1 MADNQPNRGRGRAAS
16 GGPMGLRAALFVL
29 LAAVILCGCN
39 GAPKRDREI
48 LQKYFPDDSPDSALV
63 GFIFAVETSSWD
75 SAYSRLSTSS
85 REKIN
90 SFEFKYGLPL
100 VKDSRT
106 GIPVIEIITGAITD
120 RALLPQI
127 PGQSKNISRV
137 QVNYYGKDSD
147 GRLAAYLVVV
157 YLTDERKPG
166 AEEAAWKIDLL
177 RTAEK
182 LSGN

>member
-1 MADNQPNRGRGRAAS
+1 MADNQPTRGWGIAVSSAS
-16 GGPMGLRAALFVL
+16 MGLRAALFVL
-29 LAAVILCGCN
+29 LAAVMLCGCN
-39 GAPKRDREI
+39 GAPKRDQEL

-75 SAYSRLSTSS
+75 SAYSRLSTGS

-90 SFEFKYGLPL
+90 PFEFKYGLPL

>member
-1 MADNQPNRGRGRAAS
+1 MADNQPIRRRGAAAS
-16 GGPMGLRAALFVL
+16 GGPMGSPAALFVL
-29 LAAVILCGCN
+29 LAAVMLCGCN
-39 GAPKRDREI
+39 GVPKRDPEL

-75 SAYSRLSTSS
+75 SAYSRLSTGS
-85 REKIN
+85 REKI
-90 SFEFKYGLPL
+90 SPFEFKYGLPL

-120 RALLPQI
+120 RTVLPQI
-127 PGQSKNISRV
+127 PGQPKNISRV
-137 QVNYYGKDSD
+137 QVNYYGKDSA
-147 GRLAAYLVVV
+147 GRLAAYLLVI
-157 YLTDERKPG
+157 YLNDERKPG
-166 AEEAAWKIDLL
+166 TEEAVWKIDLL

>member
-1 MADNQPNRGRGRAAS
+1 MADNQTTQRRGSSAS
-16 GGPMGLRAALFVL
+16 GGPMRLPAGLFVL

-39 GAPKRDREI
+39 GAPKRDPEL

-85 REKIN
+85 REKI
-90 SFEFKYGLPL
+90 SPFEFKYGLPL
-100 VKDSRT
+100 VKDPRT

-120 RALLPQI
+120 RTVLPRI
-127 PGQSKNISRV
+127 PGQPENISRV
-137 QVNYYGKDSD
+137 QVNYYGKDSA
-147 GRLAAYLVVV
+147 GRLAAYLVVI
-157 YLTDERKPG
+157 YLNDEQEPG
-166 AEEAAWKIDLL
+166 AEEAAWKIDLI

>member
-1 MADNQPNRGRGRAAS
+1 MADNQTTQRRGSSAS
-16 GGPMGLRAALFVL
+16 GGPMGLPAGLFVL

-39 GAPKRDREI
+39 GAPKRDREL

-85 REKIN
+85 REKI
-90 SFEFKYGLPL
+90 SPFEFKYGLPL
-100 VKDSRT
+100 VKDPRT

-120 RALLPQI
+120 RTVLPRI
-127 PGQSKNISRV
+127 PGQSKSISRV
-137 QVNYYGKDSD
+137 QVNYYGKDSA
-147 GRLAAYLVVV
+147 GRLAAYLVVI
-157 YLTDERKPG
+157 YLNDEREPG
-166 AEEAAWKIDLL
+166 AEEAAWKIDLI

>member
-1 MADNQPNRGRGRAAS
+1 MADNQPTGGRGSAAS
-16 GGPMGLRAALFVL
+16 RASMGLRATLFVL
-29 LAAVILCGCN
+29 LAAAMLCGCN
-39 GAPKRDREI
+39 GIPKRDREL

-120 RALLPQI
+120 RTVLPRI
-127 PGQSKNISRV
+127 PGQPKNISRV

-147 GRLAAYLVVV
+147 GRLAAYLVVI
-157 YLTDERKPG
+157 YLNDEREPG
-166 AEEAAWKIDLL
+166 GEEAAWKIDLL

>member
-1 MADNQPNRGRGRAAS
+1 MADNQPTRGWGIAVSSAS
-16 GGPMGLRAALFVL
+16 MGLRAALFVL
-29 LAAVILCGCN
+29 LAAVMLCGCN
-39 GAPKRDREI
+39 GAPKRDQEL

-100 VKDSRT
+100 VKDPRT

-137 QVNYYGKDSD
+137 QVNYYGKDSA

-157 YLTDERKPG
+157 YLIDERKPG

>member
-1 MADNQPNRGRGRAAS
+1 MADNQMTQRRGNSAS
-16 GGPMGLRAALFVL
+16 GGPMRLPAGLFVL

-39 GAPKRDREI
+39 GAPKRDPEL

-85 REKIN
+85 REKI
-90 SFEFKYGLPL
+90 SPFEFKYGLPL
-100 VKDSRT
+100 VKDPRT

-120 RALLPQI
+120 RTVLPRI

-137 QVNYYGKDSD
+137 QVNYYGKDSA
-147 GRLAAYLVVV
+147 GRLAAYLVVI
-157 YLTDERKPG
+157 YLNDEREPG
-166 AEEAAWKIDLL
+166 AEEAAWKIDLI

>member
-1 MADNQPNRGRGRAAS
+1 MTDNQPSRGWDNGS
-16 GGPMGLRAALFVL
+16 YSGPMGLRAALFVL
-29 LAAVILCGCN
+29 LAAVMLCGCN

-75 SAYSRLSTSS
+75 SAYSRLSTGS

-106 GIPVIEIITGAITD
+106 GIPVI
-120 RALLPQI
+120 
-127 PGQSKNISRV
+127 
-137 QVNYYGKDSD
+137 
-147 GRLAAYLVVV
+147 
-157 YLTDERKPG
+157 
-166 AEEAAWKIDLL
+166 
-177 RTAEK
+177 
-182 LSGN
+182 

>member
-1 MADNQPNRGRGRAAS
+1 MADNQTTQRRGSSAS
-16 GGPMGLRAALFVL
+16 GNPMRLPAGLFVL

-39 GAPKRDREI
+39 AAPKRDPEL

-85 REKIN
+85 REKI
-90 SFEFKYGLPL
+90 SPFEFKYGLPL
-100 VKDSRT
+100 VKDPRT

-120 RALLPQI
+120 RPVLPRI
-127 PGQSKNISRV
+127 PGQSKSISRV
-137 QVNYYGKDSD
+137 QVKYYGKDSA
-147 GRLAAYLVVV
+147 GRLAAYLVVI
-157 YLTDERKPG
+157 YLNDEREPG
-166 AEEAAWKIDLL
+166 AEEAAWKIDLI

>member
-1 MADNQPNRGRGRAAS
+1 MADNQPTGGRGSAAS
-16 GGPMGLRAALFVL
+16 RASMGLRATLFVL
-29 LAAVILCGCN
+29 LAAAILCGCN
-39 GAPKRDREI
+39 SVPKRDRE
-48 LQKYFPDDSPDSALV
+48 LLEKYFPDDSPDSALV

-75 SAYSRLSTSS
+75 SAYSRLSTGS
-85 REKIN
+85 REKIS

-120 RALLPQI
+120 RTVLPRI
-127 PGQSKNISRV
+127 PGQPKNISRV

-147 GRLAAYLVVV
+147 GRLAAYLVVI
-157 YLTDERKPG
+157 YLNDEREPG